1 MRSALKLSASVALSI
16 AILTGPVTLHAADDP
31 GTWSVAAQL
40 TAARTEIGGVALNGK
55 IYLAGGQE
63 MGRPD
68 STLFQVF
75 DPAAGTWKSLAPMP
89 GGASHIG
96 MAVLD
101 GKIYVAGGFT
111 VRPHVNPIDR
121 FAVYDPAAN
130 KWQVLAPLPMALGSV
145 TLAAT
150 GGKIHALGGRRAGE
164 VTVDMH
170 AVYDPVSA
178 KWIMAALLPT
188 ARDHL
193 GVVVINGRIHLI
205 AGRLKENTGGS
216 GEQIVYD
223 PATDKWSS
231 LAGLQVGRSG
241 GSAVYY
247 RGRIIYYGGECR
259 TTPPTGAFDLAESY
273 DPDTDHWSPLAKPP
287 AGLHAQAGAVVGD
300 TVYFLGG
307 STSCGSD
314 KPSLAVYAFRFN

>member
-1 MRSALKLSASVALSI
+1 MRSALKLSANLAFAI
-16 AILTGPVTLHAADDP
+16 AISPGSAALHAADDP
-31 GTWSVAAQL
+31 GTWSIAAQM

-75 DPAAGTWKSLAPMP
+75 DPATGTWKNLAPMP

-150 GGKIHALGGRRAGE
+150 QGKIHAMGGRRAGE

-178 KWIMAALLPT
+178 KWSMAAALPT

-193 GVVVINGRIHLI
+193 GVVVIDGKIHLVAGRI
-205 AGRLKENTGGS
+205 KENTGGS

-223 PATDKWSS
+223 PATDKWST
-231 LAGLQVGRSG
+231 LAGLEVGRSG

-259 TTPPTGAFDLAESY
+259 TTPPTGAYDLAESY
-273 DPDTDHWSPLAKPP
+273 DPGTDHWSPLAKPP
-287 AGLHAQAGAVVGD
+287 VGLHAQAGVVAGD

-307 STSCGSD
+307 SSSCGSD
-314 KPSLAVYAFRFN
+314 KPSLAIYALRLN

>member
-1 MRSALKLSASVALSI
+1 MRSSLKFFALVFSAGLLTHASALD
-16 AILTGPVTLHAADDP
+16 AADNP
-31 GTWSVAAQL
+31 GNWSVAAQM

-75 DPAAGTWKSLAPMP
+75 DPGMGTWKNLAPMP

-96 MAVLD
+96 MTVLD

-111 VRPHVNPIDR
+111 VRPHVKPIDR
-121 FAVYDPAAN
+121 FASYDPAAN

-150 GGKIHALGGRRAGE
+150 EGKIHALGGRRDGE

-178 KWIMAALLPT
+178 KWSMAAPLPT

-193 GVVVINGRIHLI
+193 GVVVINGKIHLI
-205 AGRLKENTGGS
+205 AGRIKENTGGT

-223 PATDKWSS
+223 PASDKWSS
-231 LAGLQVGRSG
+231 LAGLQVARSG

-247 RGRIIYYGGECR
+247 HGRIIYYGGECR
-259 TTPPTGAFDLAESY
+259 TTPPQGAYDLVDSY
-273 DPDTDHWSPLAKPP
+273 DPDTDRWSPLPNAPV
-287 AGLHAQAGAVVGD
+287 GLHAQAGAVIGD

-307 STSCGSD
+307 SMSCGSD
-314 KPSLAVYAFRFN
+314 KPSLAIYAFRLN

>member
-1 MRSALKLSASVALSI
+1 MRSALKLSASLTFTI
-16 AILTGPVTLHAADDP
+16 AILTGSGALHAADDP
-31 GTWSVAAQL
+31 GSWSVAAQM

-75 DPAAGTWKSLAPMP
+75 DAGTTAWKNLAPMP

-150 GGKIHALGGRRAGE
+150 QGKIHALGGRRAGE

-178 KWIMAALLPT
+178 KWSMAAPLPT

-193 GVVVINGRIHLI
+193 GVVVIDGKIHLI
-205 AGRLKENTGGS
+205 AGRLQESTGGS
-216 GEQIVYD
+216 GDQIVYD
-223 PATDKWSS
+223 PATDKWST
-231 LAGLQVGRSG
+231 LAGLLVGRSG
-241 GSAVYY
+241 GSAVFY

-259 TTPPTGAFDLAESY
+259 TTPPAGAYDLAESY
-273 DPDTDHWSPLAKPP
+273 DPGTDHWSPLATPP
-287 AGLHAQAGAVVGD
+287 VGLHAQAGAVVGD

-314 KPSLAVYAFRFN
+314 KPSLAVYAFRRN

>member
-1 MRSALKLSASVALSI
+1 MRSARNISSLVFAAALLTASGALY
-16 AILTGPVTLHAADDP
+16 AAGGN
-31 GTWSVAAQL
+31 GTWSIAAQM

-75 DPAAGTWKSLAPMP
+75 DPANGTWKNLAPMP

-96 MAVLD
+96 MAALD

-111 VRPHVNPIDR
+111 VRPHVKPIDR

-150 GGKIHALGGRRAGE
+150 QGKIHAMGGRRAGE

-178 KWIMAALLPT
+178 KWSMAAPLPT

-193 GVVVINGRIHLI
+193 GVVVINDKIHLI

-231 LAGLQVGRSG
+231 LAGLAVGRSG

-247 RGRIIYYGGECR
+247 HGRIIYYGGECR
-259 TTPPTGAFDLAESY
+259 TTPPAGAYDLVDSY
-273 DPDTDHWSPLAKPP
+273 DPGTDRWSPLANAPV
-287 AGLHAQAGAVVGD
+287 GLHAQAGAVVGD

-307 STSCGSD
+307 SMSCGSD
-314 KPSLAVYAFRFN
+314 KPSLNVYAFRMN

>member
-1 MRSALKLSASVALSI
+1 MHSARKLSALVFPAALLSSSS
-16 AILTGPVTLHAADDP
+16 PLHAAGNP
-31 GTWSVAAQL
+31 GTWSIVAQM

-75 DPAAGTWKSLAPMP
+75 DPANGTWKNLAPMP

-96 MAVLD
+96 MAALD

-111 VRPHVNPIDR
+111 VRPHVKPIDR
-121 FAVYDPAAN
+121 FAVYDPEAN
-130 KWQVLAPLPMALGSV
+130 KWQVLAALPMALGSV

-150 GGKIHALGGRRAGE
+150 QGKIHALGGRRAGE

-170 AVYDPVSA
+170 AVYDPANA
-178 KWIMAALLPT
+178 KWSMAAPLPA

-193 GVVVINGRIHLI
+193 GVVVINGQIHLI

-223 PATDKWSS
+223 PATGKWSS
-231 LAGLQVGRSG
+231 LAGLEVGRSG

-247 RGRIIYYGGECR
+247 HGRIIYYGGECR
-259 TTPPTGAFDLAESY
+259 TTPPQGAYDLVDSY
-273 DPDTDHWSPLAKPP
+273 DPGTDRWSPLAKPP
-287 AGLHAQAGAVVGD
+287 VGLHAQAGAVVGD

-314 KPSLAVYAFRFN
+314 KPSLAVYSFRLN

>member
-1 MRSALKLSASVALSI
+1 MRSALKISALVISATL
-16 AILTGPVTLHAADDP
+16 LTGPAALHAADNP
-31 GTWSVAAQL
+31 GTWSVAAQM

-55 IYLAGGQE
+55 IYVAGGQE
-63 MGRPD
+63 MGRAD

-75 DPAAGTWKSLAPMP
+75 DPANVTWKNLARMP

-96 MAVLD
+96 MTVLD

-111 VRPHVNPIDR
+111 VRPHVKPIDR
-121 FAVYDPAAN
+121 FAVYDPAAD

-150 GGKIHALGGRRAGE
+150 QGKIHAMGGRRDGE
-164 VTVDMH
+164 MTVDMH
-170 AVYDPVSA
+170 AVYDPAGA
-178 KWIMAALLPT
+178 KWSMAAPLPT

-193 GVVVINGRIHLI
+193 GVVVIDGRIHLI
-205 AGRLKENTGGS
+205 AGRKNENTEGT

-223 PATDKWSS
+223 PASDKWSS
-231 LAGLQVGRSG
+231 LASVPVGRSG

-247 RGRIIYYGGECR
+247 RGRIIFYGGECQ
-259 TTPPTGAFDLAESY
+259 TAPPTGAFDLADSY
-273 DPDTDHWSPLAKPP
+273 DPATDHWSPLAKPP
-287 AGLHAQAGAVVGD
+287 VGLHSQAGAAVGD

-314 KPSLAVYAFRFN
+314 KPSLAVYAFRMG